1 MNWITSLLRKNK
13 QTNDTETFVFR
24 QGKHILA
31 DETFNA
37 WTSGDLDKML
47 KASEL
52 DTNPIDRHF
61 LLQSIVTETYKLRKE
76 EKYRDLCIEYAEKHL
91 EEFDKIAT
99 ALKED
104 MDGVLPRVTTFQ
116 NYSTLLSELG
126 DYERAISVCE
136 VAISYGLADG
146 TKSGF
151 QGRIERIKKKIIS
164 NK

>member
-1 MNWITSLLRKNK
+1 MKWLTALFSKKNQIK
-13 QTNDTETFVFR
+13 ETNTYVSR
-24 QGKHILA
+24 QGKYIPA

-47 KASEL
+47 KASEI

-76 EKYRDLCIEYAEKHL
+76 IKYRDLCIKYAEKHL
-91 EEFDKIAT
+91 KEFDKIAP

-104 MDGVLPRVTTFQ
+104 MGGFLPRITTFQ
-116 NYSTLLSELG
+116 YYSTLLTEIRK
-126 DYERAISVCE
+126 YEKAIDICKL
-136 VAISYGLADG
+136 AISYGLEDG

-151 QGRIERIKKKIIS
+151 QGRIERIKKKMTS
-164 NK
+164 RK